1 MRQLVC
7 RPGALP
13 EPGAGTNSYVS
24 SSIILPGSHV
34 TTTKWVIKRERMRSN
49 TYLVWLIPPL
59 CAKSRRLFSF
69 HMSHGSWSFKKTGRT
84 PVMGDSHLHRITLYA
99 GKHGRGSERMRE
111 GAKDT
116 LFSFLVFLLQR
127 QCCINLCDALNDLRA
142 QCFWSLW
149 GGLGQNRAAPY
160 KSTALALWELHYQDT
175 GQ

>member
-24 SSIILPGSHV
+24 SSIVLPGSHV
-34 TTTKWVIKRERMRSN
+34 TTTKWVIKRECRRSN

-59 CAKSRRLFSF
+59 WAKSRRLFSF
-69 HMSHGSWSFKKTGRT
+69 HMSHGSWSSKKTGRT
-84 PVMGDSHLHRITLYA
+84 LVMGDSHLHRITLYA

-111 GAKDT
+111 EAKDT
-116 LFSFLVFLLQR
+116 LFYFWCFFFKDSGVLICVMP
-127 QCCINLCDALNDLRA
+127 CDLRA

-160 KSTALALWELHYQDT
+160 KSTALALWELHYQGT